1 MAARSLT
8 NALGAA
14 SLALGAAGIV
24 APRLLARA
32 TGTST
37 LEARELGFRDVAI
50 GVAIYASPR
59 IGLAQRA
66 FADFGDAVA
75 FARRKPWISTVALCG
90 AAVAAYA
97 LARET

>member
-1 MAARSLT
+1 VKALT

-14 SLALGAAGIV
+14 SIGLGAAGIV
-24 APRLLARA
+24 APRLLARL

-50 GVAIYASPR
+50 GAAIYASPR

-75 FARRKPWISTVALCG
+75 FARRKPWISAVALG
-90 AAVAAYA
+90 GVAVAGYA